1 MKDLKLRRIGV
12 VTFPFSDQKSATAG
26 HELFSNFLK
35 ILEPLSSEMF
45 VITGNFP
52 EGRICSEKV
61 HIQNIN
67 RYGREESF
75 LPRIFKYVWTQ
86 IKISTKF
93 IKISKNIDI
102 VILFIGGAALLLPIL
117 SAKLLRKRVVLFTPG
132 SASQIIANQYDG
144 KITSVE
150 KAILY
155 FILRMLE
162 RINLHLADRIVVE
175 SEGAIDSM
183 GLEKYKD
190 KLSVNCSLYVDFD
203 LFKIDKALV
212 DRRNLI
218 GYIGR
223 LSSEKGVLNFVKAIP
238 LILKERGDLEFLIG
252 GDGQLLGEIRNELKR
267 SGAFDKVEFT
277 GWIPHDELPKYLN
290 ELKLI
295 ISPSYTEGGIPAV
308 IQEAMACGTIALV
321 TAVAGVDVIKD
332 GETGFILE
340 DNSPE
345 CIARK
350 VIQVLKHPQLKSIIN
365 NAHNLAR
372 EEYSYESEVRR
383 YRNMLCAVSPD
394 LGRR

>member
-1 MKDLKLRRIGV
+1 MSI
-12 VTFPFSDQKSATAG
+12 
-26 HELFSNFLK
+26 
-35 ILEPLSSEMF
+35 
-45 VITGNFP
+45 
-52 EGRICSEKV
+52 
-61 HIQNIN
+61 
-67 RYGREESF
+67 

-86 IKISTKF
+86 IEISTKF

-117 SAKLLRKRVVLFTPG
+117 SAKLLKKRVVLFTPG
-132 SASQIIANQYDG
+132 SASQITANQYDG
-144 KITSVE
+144 KITGAE

-175 SEGAIDSM
+175 SEGAIASM

-190 KLSVNCSLYVDFD
+190 KLSVNCALYVDFD

-223 LSSEKGVLNFVKAIP
+223 LSSEKGVLNFAKAIP

-277 GWIPHDELPKYLN
+277 GWIPHDELPRYLN

-321 TAVAGVDVIKD
+321 TAVAGVDVITD
-332 GETGFILE
+332 DETGFILE

-350 VIQVLKHPQLKSIIN
+350 VIQVLKHPQLKSVIN
-365 NAHNLAR
+365 SAHNLVR

-394 LGRR
+394 LGRG